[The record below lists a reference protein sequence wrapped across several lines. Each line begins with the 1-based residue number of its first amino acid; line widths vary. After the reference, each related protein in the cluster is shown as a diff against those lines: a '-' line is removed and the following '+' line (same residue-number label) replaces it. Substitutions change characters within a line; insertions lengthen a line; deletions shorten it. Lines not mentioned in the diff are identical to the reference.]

1 MLLKIENLSVVFSQ
15 NYLLRRKIF
24 YALRDI
30 NLQLEEGKSLTL
42 LGESG
47 SGKTTLGKVLV
58 RLIKPTA
65 GKVLFK
71 GNDIFSLGKEYT
83 KEVSMVFQDP
93 RSSLNPNYTVW
104 ESVEEPLIVHNIPKR
119 TRKERV
125 EKFLTL
131 AEVDRELWFRKT
143 EELSGG
149 QRQRVAIARAL
160 VLEPSLIVAD
170 EPTSA
175 LDLSV
180 AYGIL
185 KLFENLKKQHSLVFI
200 THDIRIGVRV
210 GDFIALLLKGRLLEF
225 SPSGDFVKKPLHPY
239 GEYLLNSLPAKSPF
253 ERKVTFLEE
262 VEDKSTSDGCPF
274 INLCPYREERCKEFP
289 PPFRVGNRTVYCWL
303 YFG

>member
-1 MLLKIENLSVVFSQ
+1 MLLKIENLSVSFSQ
-15 NYLLRRKIF
+15 NSFFKRKIF

-30 NLQLEEGKSLTL
+30 NLHLEGGKSLTL

-58 RLIKPTA
+58 RLIKPTK
-65 GKVLFK
+65 GKILFRGK
-71 GNDIFSLGKEYT
+71 DIFSLGKEYT

-104 ESVEEPLIVHNIPKR
+104 EAVEEPLIVHNIPKR

-125 EKFLTL
+125 EKVLTL
-131 AEVDRELWFRKT
+131 ADVDRELWFRKT

-185 KLFENLKKQHSLVFI
+185 KLFEILKKKRSLVFI
-200 THDIRIGVRV
+200 THDIRVGVRV

-225 SPSGDFVKKPLHPY
+225 SPAGDFVKKPLHPY
-239 GEYLLNSLPAKSPF
+239 GEYLLSSLPARDPF

-262 VEDKSTSDGCPF
+262 VENETSSDGCPF

-289 PPFRVGNRTVYCWL
+289 PPIRFENRTVYCWL
-303 YFG
+303 YID